1 MIITYTMQNNGYT
14 HSNNIVN
21 DVVANHGEDLRSP

>member
-1 MIITYTMQNNGYT
+1 MMRMYTMRNNGHT
-14 HSNNIVN
+14 GSNNIVN